1 MENMEKVIN
10 ADGERN
16 DENLEDYLKNSCF
29 EEFKIE
35 KKTHNKKVRKSNIG
49 DIIMNSIAGSRNKK
63 ITRVSP

>member
-35 KKTHNKKVRKSNIG
+35 KKTHNQKVRKSNIG

>member
-10 ADGERN
+10 ADEERN
-16 DENLEDYLKNSCF
+16 DENFEDYLKNSCF

-35 KKTHNKKVRKSNIG
+35 KKTHNQKVRKSNIG